1 MKLIKRNAFAG
12 EISDAHLDKK
22 VSLNGWVSKIRKLG
36 EIVFLDLRDR
46 TGIVQ
51 IFFDKN
57 IDENLFKKVNELK
70 SEYVIGISGKVRIRE
85 NENPDMKTGKYE
97 VVGSDLI
104 IYSASD
110 TPPIYVKDDDDVSE
124 DLRLKYRYLDLR
136 KTSMQK
142 ILDIR
147 HELTKLTRKYFDELG
162 FREIETPML
171 IKPTPEGARDYLVPS
186 RVHKGSF
193 YALPQS
199 PQMYKQILM
208 VSGCDRYI
216 QIAKCFRDEDLRA
229 DRQPE
234 FTQIDMELS
243 FTDADE
249 IIAIQEGFLKEV
261 FKKILGKEI
270 STPFRRFSYDEA
282 MERFGSD
289 KPDTRFGME
298 LHDISSLVIN
308 KGFNVFDKAV
318 SEGGSVRG
326 ICVKGGSEK
335 YSRKG
340 IDRLTELAKDYGISG
355 IAWIR
360 YTEPIKSSIGK
371 FYSNSDLEEIARAF
385 NAEKGDLILLA
396 SGINKVVFDSLG
408 FLRNH
413 IAKEQNLID
422 EEQID
427 LLWVTDFPMFS
438 LENDGLKAM
447 HHPFTSPK
455 LDSLEDLKDP
465 KNLKADAYDI
475 VLNGNEIGGGSI
487 RIHDKDVQKE
497 IFKILGMDEEEIEAK
512 FGFLLNAFSYGV
524 PPHGGL
530 AYGLDR
536 LCMILAGASSIKD
549 VIAFPKN
556 QAAECPLS
564 KAPDVAD
571 KEQLTELGIQIKK

>member
-70 SEYVIGISGKVRIRE
+70 SEYVIGISGKIRIRE

-97 VVGSDLI
+97 VVGSDLV
-104 IYSASD
+104 IYSASE

-136 KTSMQK
+136 KTGMQK

-147 HELTKLTRKYFDELG
+147 YELTKLTRKYFDELG

-186 RVHKGSF
+186 RLHKGSF

-199 PQMYKQILM
+199 PQMYKQLLM

-261 FKKILGKEI
+261 FKKIKGKEI
-270 STPFRRFSYDEA
+270 TTPFRRFSYDEA

-413 IAKEQNLID
+413 IAKEQDLID

-438 LENDGLKAM
+438 LENDGHKAM

-455 LDSLEDLKDP
+455 LNSLEDLKDP
-465 KNLKADAYDI
+465 KKLKADAYDI

-536 LCMILAGASSIKD
+536 LCMILAGTSSIKD

-564 KAPDVAD
+564 KAPDAAD

>member
-57 IDENLFKKVNELK
+57 IDENLFKKVNGLK
-70 SEYVIGISGKVRIRE
+70 SEYVIGISGKIRIRE

-97 VVGSDLI
+97 VVGSDLV
-104 IYSASD
+104 IYSASE

-136 KTSMQK
+136 KTGMQK

-147 HELTKLTRKYFDELG
+147 YELTKLTRKYFDELG

-186 RVHKGSF
+186 RLHKGSF

-199 PQMYKQILM
+199 PQMYKQLLM

-261 FKKILGKEI
+261 FKKIKGKEI
-270 STPFRRFSYDEA
+270 TTPFRRFSYDEA
-282 MERFGSD
+282 MGRFGSD

-413 IAKEQNLID
+413 IAKEQDLID
-422 EEQID
+422 EERID

-438 LENDGLKAM
+438 LEDDGHKAM

-455 LDSLEDLKDP
+455 LNSLEDLKDP
-465 KNLKADAYDI
+465 KKLKADAYDI

>member
-70 SEYVIGISGKVRIRE
+70 SEYVIGISGKIRIRE

-97 VVGSDLI
+97 VVGSDLV
-104 IYSASD
+104 IYSASE

-136 KTSMQK
+136 KTGMQK

-147 HELTKLTRKYFDELG
+147 YELTKLTRKYFDELG

-186 RVHKGSF
+186 RLHKGSF

-199 PQMYKQILM
+199 PQMYKQLLM

-261 FKKILGKEI
+261 FKKIKGKEI
-270 STPFRRFSYDEA
+270 TTPFRRFRYDEA

-340 IDRLTELAKDYGISG
+340 IDKLTELAKDYGISG

-413 IAKEQNLID
+413 IAKEQDLID

-438 LENDGLKAM
+438 LEDDGHKAM

-455 LDSLEDLKDP
+455 LNSLEDLKDP
-465 KNLKADAYDI
+465 KKLKADAYDI

>member
-12 EISDAHLDKK
+12 EISSAHLGKE

-57 IDENLFKKVNELK
+57 IDENLFKKVNGLK
-70 SEYVIGISGKVRIRE
+70 SEYVIGISGKIRIRE

-97 VVGSDLI
+97 VVGSDLV
-104 IYSASD
+104 IYSASE

-136 KTSMQK
+136 KTGMQK

-147 HELTKLTRKYFDELG
+147 YELTKLTRKYFDELG

-199 PQMYKQILM
+199 PQMYKQLLM

-261 FKKILGKEI
+261 FKKINGKEI
-270 STPFRRFSYDEA
+270 TTPFRRFSYDEA
-282 MERFGSD
+282 MGRFGSD

-413 IAKEQNLID
+413 IAKEQDLID
-422 EEQID
+422 EERID

-438 LENDGLKAM
+438 LEDDGHKAM

-455 LDSLEDLKDP
+455 LNSLEDLKDP
-465 KNLKADAYDI
+465 ESLKADAYDI

-497 IFKILGMDEEEIEAK
+497 IFKILGMNEEEIEAK

-536 LCMILAGASSIKD
+536 LCMILAGANSIKD

-564 KAPDVAD
+564 KAPDAAG
-571 KEQLTELGIQIKK
+571 KEQLTELGIQIKN

>member
-36 EIVFLDLRDR
+36 ETVFLDLRDR

-70 SEYVIGISGKVRIRE
+70 SEYVIGISGKIRIRE

-97 VVGSDLI
+97 VVGSDLV
-104 IYSASD
+104 IYSASE

-136 KTSMQK
+136 KTGMQK

-147 HELTKLTRKYFDELG
+147 YELTKLTRKYFDELG

-261 FKKILGKEI
+261 FKKIKGKEI
-270 STPFRRFSYDEA
+270 TTPFRRFSYDEA

-318 SEGGSVRG
+318 SEGGSIRG

-340 IDRLTELAKDYGISG
+340 IDRLTELVKDYGISG

-413 IAKEQNLID
+413 IAKEQDLID
-422 EEQID
+422 EERID

-438 LENDGLKAM
+438 LEDDGHKAM

-455 LDSLEDLKDP
+455 LNSLEDLKDP
-465 KNLKADAYDI
+465 KKLKADAYDI

>member
-1 MKLIKRNAFAG
+1 MKLIKRTAFAG
-12 EISDAHLDKK
+12 EISDMHLNRD
-22 VSLNGWVSKIRKLG
+22 VALNGWVSKIRKLG
-36 EIVFLDLRDR
+36 EITFLDLRDR

-51 IFFDKN
+51 VFFDKN
-57 IDENLFKKVNELK
+57 IDEELFKNVQELK
-70 SEYVIGISGKVRIRE
+70 SEYVIGVSGKVRIRE
-85 NENPDMKTGKYE
+85 NENPEIKTGKYE
-97 VVGSDLI
+97 VVGSELV
-104 IYSASD
+104 IYSSSE

-124 DLRLKYRYLDLR
+124 DLRLKYRFLDLR

-147 HELTKLTRKYFDELG
+147 HELTKLAREYFDGLG

-186 RVHKGSF
+186 RVHKGAF

-199 PQMYKQILM
+199 PQMYKQLLM

-243 FTDADE
+243 FTDTDE
-249 IIAIQEGFLKEV
+249 VIAIQEGFLKEV
-261 FKKILGKEI
+261 FKRILGKEV

-282 MERFGSD
+282 MRRYGSD
-289 KPDTRFGME
+289 KPDTRFEME

-308 KGFNVFDKAV
+308 KGFNVFDNTV
-318 SEGGSVRG
+318 CEGGSVRG
-326 ICVKGGSEK
+326 ICIKDGSSK

-340 IDRLTELAKDYGISG
+340 IDKLTELSKDYGVSG
-355 IAWIR
+355 LAWIR
-360 YTEPIKSSIGK
+360 YTEPVKSSIGK
-371 FYSNSDLEEIARAF
+371 FYSNSDIAEIAEAF
-385 NAEKGDLILLA
+385 NAGEGDLILIA
-396 SGINKVVFDSLG
+396 SGSDKVVFDSLG
-408 FLRNH
+408 FLRNY
-413 IAKEQNLID
+413 IAKEQGLID
-422 EEQID
+422 DEKID

-438 LENDGLKAM
+438 EEEDGLKAM
-447 HHPFTSPK
+447 HHPFTAPRIESFK
-455 LDSLEDLKDP
+455 DLKNP
-465 KNLKADAYDI
+465 ESLKADAYDI

-487 RIHDKDVQKE
+487 RIHDKDIQRE
-497 IFKILGMDEEEIEAK
+497 IFKILGMDEDEIASK
-512 FGFLLNAFSYGV
+512 FGFLLDAFSYGV

-536 LCMILAGASSIKD
+536 LCMILAGAGSIKD

-564 KAPDVAD
+564 KAPDVAS
-571 KEQLTELGIQIKK
+571 KEQLSELGILIK

>member
-1 MKLIKRNAFAG
+1 
-12 EISDAHLDKK
+12 
-22 VSLNGWVSKIRKLG
+22 
-36 EIVFLDLRDR
+36 
-46 TGIVQ
+46 
-51 IFFDKN
+51 
-57 IDENLFKKVNELK
+57 
-70 SEYVIGISGKVRIRE
+70 
-85 NENPDMKTGKYE
+85 MKTGKYE
-97 VVGSDLI
+97 VVGSDLV
-104 IYSASD
+104 IYSASE

-136 KTSMQK
+136 KTGMQK

-147 HELTKLTRKYFDELG
+147 YELTKLTRKYFDELG

-186 RVHKGSF
+186 RLHKGSF

-199 PQMYKQILM
+199 PQMYKQLLM

-261 FKKILGKEI
+261 FKKIKGKEI
-270 STPFRRFSYDEA
+270 TTPFRRFSYDEA

-413 IAKEQNLID
+413 IAKEQDLID

-438 LENDGLKAM
+438 LEDDGYKAM

-455 LDSLEDLKDP
+455 LNSLEDLKDP
-465 KNLKADAYDI
+465 KKLKADAYDI

-536 LCMILAGASSIKD
+536 LCMILAGASS
-549 VIAFPKN
+549 
-556 QAAECPLS
+556 S
-564 KAPDVAD
+564 
-571 KEQLTELGIQIKK
+571 

>member
-57 IDENLFKKVNELK
+57 IDENLFKKVNGLK
-70 SEYVIGISGKVRIRE
+70 SEYVIGISGKIRIRE

-97 VVGSDLI
+97 VVGSDLV
-104 IYSASD
+104 IYSASE

-136 KTSMQK
+136 KTGMQK

-147 HELTKLTRKYFDELG
+147 YELTKLTRKYFDELG

-186 RVHKGSF
+186 RLHKGSF

-199 PQMYKQILM
+199 PQMYKQLLM

-261 FKKILGKEI
+261 FKKIKGKEI
-270 STPFRRFSYDEA
+270 TTPFRRFSYDEA

-413 IAKEQNLID
+413 IAKEQDLID
-422 EEQID
+422 EERID

-438 LENDGLKAM
+438 LEDDGYKAM

-455 LDSLEDLKDP
+455 LNSLEDLKDP
-465 KNLKADAYDI
+465 KKLKADAYDI

-536 LCMILAGASSIKD
+536 LCMILASASSIKD

>member
-70 SEYVIGISGKVRIRE
+70 SEYVIGISGKIRIRE

-97 VVGSDLI
+97 VVGSDLV
-104 IYSASD
+104 IYSASE

-136 KTSMQK
+136 KTGMQK

-147 HELTKLTRKYFDELG
+147 YELTKLTRKYFDELG

-186 RVHKGSF
+186 RLHKGSF

-199 PQMYKQILM
+199 PQMYKQLLM

-261 FKKILGKEI
+261 FKKIKGKEI
-270 STPFRRFSYDEA
+270 TTPFRRFSYDEA
-282 MERFGSD
+282 MGRFGSD

-413 IAKEQNLID
+413 IAKEQDLID
-422 EEQID
+422 EERID

-438 LENDGLKAM
+438 LEDDGHKAM

-455 LDSLEDLKDP
+455 LNSLEDLKDP
-465 KNLKADAYDI
+465 KELKADAYDI

-564 KAPDVAD
+564 KAPDAAD

>member
-12 EISDAHLDKK
+12 EISGAHLDKE

-57 IDENLFKKVNELK
+57 IDEDLFKKVNELK
-70 SEYVIGISGKVRIRE
+70 SEYVIGVSGKVRIRE
-85 NENPDMKTGKYE
+85 NENPDIKTGKYE
-97 VVGSDLI
+97 VVGSDLV
-104 IYSASD
+104 IYSVSK

-147 HELTKLTRKYFDELG
+147 HELTKLARKYFDELG

-199 PQMYKQILM
+199 PQMYKQLLM

-261 FKKILGKEI
+261 FKKINGKEI
-270 STPFRRFSYDEA
+270 TTPFRRFSYDEA

-289 KPDTRFGME
+289 KPDTRYGME
-298 LHDISSLVIN
+298 LHDISGLVIN

-318 SEGGSVRG
+318 AEGGSVRG
-326 ICVKGGSEK
+326 ICIKGGAEK

-340 IDRLTELAKDYGISG
+340 IDRLTELAKDYGVSG
-355 IAWIR
+355 LAWIR
-360 YTEPIKSSIGK
+360 YIDPIKSSIDK
-371 FYSNSDLEEIARAF
+371 FYSDSDLEKIAKAF
-385 NAEKGDLILLA
+385 NAGKGDLILIS

-422 EEQID
+422 KDQID

-438 LENDGLKAM
+438 LEDDGLKAM
-447 HHPFTSPK
+447 HHPFTAPK
-455 LDSLEDLKDP
+455 ITSLEDLKDP
-465 KNLKADAYDI
+465 ESLKADAYDI

-497 IFKILGMDEEEIEAK
+497 IFKILGMNEEEIEAK

-564 KAPDVAD
+564 KAPDAAG

>member
-57 IDENLFKKVNELK
+57 IDENLFKKVNGLK
-70 SEYVIGISGKVRIRE
+70 SEYVIGISGKIRIRE

-104 IYSASD
+104 IYSASE

-136 KTSMQK
+136 KTGMQK

-147 HELTKLTRKYFDELG
+147 YELTKLTRKYFDELG

-186 RVHKGSF
+186 RLHKGSF

-199 PQMYKQILM
+199 PQMYKQLLM

-261 FKKILGKEI
+261 FKKIKGKEI
-270 STPFRRFSYDEA
+270 TTPFRRFSYDEA

-371 FYSNSDLEEIARAF
+371 FYSDSDLEEIARAF

-413 IAKEQNLID
+413 IAKEQDLID
-422 EEQID
+422 EERID

-438 LENDGLKAM
+438 LEDDGYKAM

-455 LDSLEDLKDP
+455 LNSLEDLKDP
-465 KNLKADAYDI
+465 KKLKADAYDI

>member
-97 VVGSDLI
+97 VVGSDLV
-104 IYSASD
+104 IYSASE

-147 HELTKLTRKYFDELG
+147 YELTKLTRKYFDELG

-186 RVHKGSF
+186 RLHKGSF

-199 PQMYKQILM
+199 PQMYKQLLM

-261 FKKILGKEI
+261 FKKIKGKEI
-270 STPFRRFSYDEA
+270 TTPFRRFSYDEA
-282 MERFGSD
+282 MERYGSD

-298 LHDISSLVIN
+298 LHDISNMVIN

-318 SEGGSVRG
+318 AEAGSVRG
-326 ICVKGGSEK
+326 ICIKGGAEK

-340 IDRLTELAKDYGISG
+340 IDKLTEIAKDYGVSG
-355 IAWIR
+355 LAWIR

-371 FYSNSDLEEIARAF
+371 FYSDSDIEEIAKAF
-385 NAEKGDLILLA
+385 NADKGDLILIS

-413 IAKEQNLID
+413 IAKEQDLID
-422 EEQID
+422 EERID

-438 LENDGLKAM
+438 LEDDGLKAM

>member
-57 IDENLFKKVNELK
+57 IDENLFKKVNGLK
-70 SEYVIGISGKVRIRE
+70 SEYVIGISGKIRIRE

-97 VVGSDLI
+97 VVGSDLV
-104 IYSASD
+104 IYSASE

-136 KTSMQK
+136 KTGMQK

-147 HELTKLTRKYFDELG
+147 YELTKLTRKYFDELG

-199 PQMYKQILM
+199 PQMYKQLLM

-261 FKKILGKEI
+261 FKKIKGKEI
-270 STPFRRFSYDEA
+270 TTPFRRFSYDEA
-282 MERFGSD
+282 MGRFGSD

-396 SGINKVVFDSLG
+396 SGINKVIFDSLG

-413 IAKEQNLID
+413 IAKEQDLID
-422 EEQID
+422 EERID

-438 LENDGLKAM
+438 LEDDGHKAM

-455 LDSLEDLKDP
+455 LNSLEDLKDP
-465 KNLKADAYDI
+465 KKLKADAYDI

-512 FGFLLNAFSYGV
+512 FGFLLNAFSYEI

-530 AYGLDR
+530 ARSRSEERRVG
-536 LCMILAGASSIKD
+536 K
-549 VIAFPKN
+549 
-556 QAAECPLS
+556 ECRSRWSPYH
-564 KAPDVAD
+564 
-571 KEQLTELGIQIKK
+571 

>member
-12 EISDAHLDKK
+12 EISDAHLDKE

-70 SEYVIGISGKVRIRE
+70 SEYVIGISGKVRTRE

-199 PQMYKQILM
+199 PQMYKQLLM

-261 FKKILGKEI
+261 FKKIKGKEI
-270 STPFRRFSYDEA
+270 TTPFRRFSYDEA

-326 ICVKGGSEK
+326 ICVKDGNEK

-340 IDRLTELAKDYGISG
+340 IDKLTELAKDYGISG

-413 IAKEQNLID
+413 IAKEQDLID

-438 LENDGLKAM
+438 LEDDGHKAM

-455 LDSLEDLKDP
+455 LNSLEDLKDP
-465 KNLKADAYDI
+465 KKLKADAYDI

-564 KAPDVAD
+564 KAPDAAD

>member
-70 SEYVIGISGKVRIRE
+70 SEYVIGISGKIRIRE

-97 VVGSDLI
+97 VVGSDLV
-104 IYSASD
+104 IYSASE

-136 KTSMQK
+136 KTGMQK

-147 HELTKLTRKYFDELG
+147 YELTKLTRKYFDELG

-199 PQMYKQILM
+199 PQMYKQLLM

-261 FKKILGKEI
+261 FKKIKGKEI
-270 STPFRRFSYDEA
+270 TTPFRRFSYDEA
-282 MERFGSD
+282 MERYGSD

-298 LHDISSLVIN
+298 LHDISNMVIN
-308 KGFNVFDKAV
+308 KGFNVFDKEVA
-318 SEGGSVRG
+318 EGGSVRG
-326 ICVKGGSEK
+326 ICIKGGAEK

-340 IDRLTELAKDYGISG
+340 IDKLTELAKDYGVSG
-355 IAWIR
+355 LAWIR
-360 YTEPIKSSIGK
+360 YIDPIKSSIGK
-371 FYSNSDLEEIARAF
+371 FYSDSDLEKIAKAF

-413 IAKEQNLID
+413 IAKEQDLID
-422 EEQID
+422 EERID

-438 LENDGLKAM
+438 LEDDGLKAM
-447 HHPFTSPK
+447 HHPFTAPK
-455 LDSLEDLKDP
+455 ITSLEDLKDP
-465 KNLKADAYDI
+465 ESLKADAYDI

-497 IFKILGMDEEEIEAK
+497 IFKILGMNEEEIEAK

>member
-97 VVGSDLI
+97 VVGSDLV
-104 IYSASD
+104 IYSASE

-147 HELTKLTRKYFDELG
+147 HELTKLTRKYFYDLG

-199 PQMYKQILM
+199 PQMYKQLLM

-261 FKKILGKEI
+261 FKKIPGKEI

-282 MERFGSD
+282 MERYGSD

-298 LHDISSLVIN
+298 LHDISNMVIN

-318 SEGGSVRG
+318 AEAGSVRG
-326 ICVKGGSEK
+326 ICIKGGAEK

-340 IDRLTELAKDYGISG
+340 IDKLTEIAKDYGVSG
-355 IAWIR
+355 LAWIR

-371 FYSNSDLEEIARAF
+371 FYSDSDIEEIAKAF
-385 NAEKGDLILLA
+385 NADKGDLILIS

-422 EEQID
+422 EDQID

-438 LENDGLKAM
+438 LEDDGHKAM

-455 LDSLEDLKDP
+455 LNSLEDLKDP
-465 KNLKADAYDI
+465 KKLKADAYDI

>member
-70 SEYVIGISGKVRIRE
+70 SEYVIGVSGKVRIRE

-97 VVGSDLI
+97 VVGSDLV
-104 IYSASD
+104 IYSASE

-136 KTSMQK
+136 KTGMQK

-147 HELTKLTRKYFDELG
+147 YELTKLTRKYFDELG

-186 RVHKGSF
+186 RLHKGSF

-199 PQMYKQILM
+199 PQMYKQLLM

-261 FKKILGKEI
+261 FKKIKGKEI
-270 STPFRRFSYDEA
+270 TTPFRRFSYDEA
-282 MERFGSD
+282 MGRFGSD

-413 IAKEQNLID
+413 IAKEQDLID

-438 LENDGLKAM
+438 LEDDGHKAM

-455 LDSLEDLKDP
+455 LNSLEDLKDP
-465 KNLKADAYDI
+465 KKLKADAYDI

>member
-51 IFFDKN
+51 IFFDKK

-70 SEYVIGISGKVRIRE
+70 SEYVIGISGKIRIRE

-97 VVGSDLI
+97 VVGSDLV
-104 IYSASD
+104 IYSASE

-136 KTSMQK
+136 KTGMQK

-147 HELTKLTRKYFDELG
+147 YELTKLTRKYFDELG

-186 RVHKGSF
+186 RLHKGSF

-199 PQMYKQILM
+199 PQMYKQLLM

-261 FKKILGKEI
+261 FKKIKGKEI
-270 STPFRRFSYDEA
+270 TTPFRRFSYDEA

-413 IAKEQNLID
+413 IAKEQDLID

-438 LENDGLKAM
+438 LENDGHKAM

-455 LDSLEDLKDP
+455 LNSLEDLKDP
-465 KNLKADAYDI
+465 KKLKADAYDI

-536 LCMILAGASSIKD
+536 LCMILAGTSSIKD

>member
-57 IDENLFKKVNELK
+57 IDENLFKKVNGLK
-70 SEYVIGISGKVRIRE
+70 SEYVIGISGKIRIRE

-97 VVGSDLI
+97 VVGSDLV
-104 IYSASD
+104 IYSASE

-136 KTSMQK
+136 KTGMQK

-147 HELTKLTRKYFDELG
+147 YELTKLTRKYFDELG

-186 RVHKGSF
+186 RLHKGSF

-199 PQMYKQILM
+199 PQMYKQLLM

-261 FKKILGKEI
+261 FKKIKGKEI
-270 STPFRRFSYDEA
+270 TTPFRRFSYDEA
-282 MERFGSD
+282 MGRFGSD

-355 IAWIR
+355 LAWIR

-371 FYSNSDLEEIARAF
+371 FYSDSDLEEIARAF

-413 IAKEQNLID
+413 IAKEQDLID

-438 LENDGLKAM
+438 LEDDGHKAM

-455 LDSLEDLKDP
+455 LNSLEDLKDP
-465 KNLKADAYDI
+465 KKLKADAYDI

-564 KAPDVAD
+564 KAPDAAD

>member
-70 SEYVIGISGKVRIRE
+70 SEYVIGISGKVRTRE

-97 VVGSDLI
+97 VVGSDLV
-104 IYSASD
+104 IYSASK

-136 KTSMQK
+136 KTGMQK

-147 HELTKLTRKYFDELG
+147 YELTKLTRKYFDELG

-186 RVHKGSF
+186 RLHKGSF

-199 PQMYKQILM
+199 PQMYKQLLM

-261 FKKILGKEI
+261 FKKIKGKEI
-270 STPFRRFSYDEA
+270 TTPFRRFSYDEA
-282 MERFGSD
+282 RGRFGSD

-326 ICVKGGSEK
+326 ICVKGGNEK

-413 IAKEQNLID
+413 IAKEQDLID
-422 EEQID
+422 EERID

-438 LENDGLKAM
+438 LEDDGHKAM

-455 LDSLEDLKDP
+455 LNSLEDLKDP
-465 KNLKADAYDI
+465 KKLKADAYDI

-564 KAPDVAD
+564 KAPDAAD

>member
-57 IDENLFKKVNELK
+57 IDENLFKKVNGLK
-70 SEYVIGISGKVRIRE
+70 SEYVIGISGKIRIRE

-104 IYSASD
+104 IYSASE

-136 KTSMQK
+136 KTGMQK

-147 HELTKLTRKYFDELG
+147 YELTKLTRKYFDELG

-186 RVHKGSF
+186 RLHKGSF

-199 PQMYKQILM
+199 PQMYKQLLM

-261 FKKILGKEI
+261 FKKIKGKEI
-270 STPFRRFSYDEA
+270 TTPFRRFSYDEA

-413 IAKEQNLID
+413 IAKEQDLID
-422 EEQID
+422 EERID

-438 LENDGLKAM
+438 LEDDGYKAM

-455 LDSLEDLKDP
+455 LNSLEDLKDP
-465 KNLKADAYDI
+465 KKLKADAYDI

>member
-1 MKLIKRNAFAG
+1 MKLIKRNVFAG

-70 SEYVIGISGKVRIRE
+70 SEYVIGISGKIRIRE

-97 VVGSDLI
+97 VVGSDLV
-104 IYSASD
+104 IYSASE

-136 KTSMQK
+136 KTGMQK

-147 HELTKLTRKYFDELG
+147 YELTKLTRKYFDELG

-186 RVHKGSF
+186 RLHKGSF

-199 PQMYKQILM
+199 PQMYKQLLM

-261 FKKILGKEI
+261 FKKIKGKEI
-270 STPFRRFSYDEA
+270 TTPFRRFSYDEA

-413 IAKEQNLID
+413 IAKEQDLID

-438 LENDGLKAM
+438 LEDDGYKAM

-455 LDSLEDLKDP
+455 LNSLEDLKDP
-465 KNLKADAYDI
+465 KKLKADAYDI

>member
-12 EISDAHLDKK
+12 EISSAHLGKE

-36 EIVFLDLRDR
+36 EIVFLDLRDK

-57 IDENLFKKVNELK
+57 IDDDLFKKVNELK

-85 NENPDMKTGKYE
+85 NENPDIKTGKYE
-97 VVGSDLI
+97 VVGSDLV
-104 IYSASD
+104 IYSASE

-147 HELTKLTRKYFDELG
+147 HELTKLTRKYFYDLG

-199 PQMYKQILM
+199 PQMYKQLLM

-249 IIAIQEGFLKEV
+249 IISIQEGFLKEV
-261 FKKILGKEI
+261 FKKITGKEI

-282 MERFGSD
+282 MERYGSD

-298 LHDISSLVIN
+298 LHDISNMVIN

-318 SEGGSVRG
+318 AEAGSVRG
-326 ICVKGGSEK
+326 ICIKGGAEK

-340 IDRLTELAKDYGISG
+340 IDKLTELAKDYGVSG
-355 IAWIR
+355 LAWIR

-413 IAKEQNLID
+413 IAKEQDLID
-422 EEQID
+422 EERID

-447 HHPFTSPK
+447 HHPFTAPK
-455 LDSLEDLKDP
+455 ITSLEDLKDP
-465 KNLKADAYDI
+465 ESLKADAYDI

-497 IFKILGMDEEEIEAK
+497 IFKILGMNEEEIEAK

-536 LCMILAGASSIKD
+536 LCMILAGANSIKD

-564 KAPDVAD
+564 KAPDAAG
-571 KEQLTELGIQIKK
+571 KEQLTELGIQIKN

>member
-97 VVGSDLI
+97 VVGSDLV
-104 IYSASD
+104 IYSASE

-136 KTSMQK
+136 KTGMQK

-147 HELTKLTRKYFDELG
+147 YELTKLTRKYFDELG

-199 PQMYKQILM
+199 PQMYKQLLM

-249 IIAIQEGFLKEV
+249 IIAIQEDFLKEV
-261 FKKILGKEI
+261 FKKIKGKEI
-270 STPFRRFSYDEA
+270 TTPFRRFSYDEA

-340 IDRLTELAKDYGISG
+340 IDKLTELAKDYGILG
-355 IAWIR
+355 LAWIR

-413 IAKEQNLID
+413 IAKEQDLID
-422 EEQID
+422 EERID

-438 LENDGLKAM
+438 LEDDGHKAM

-455 LDSLEDLKDP
+455 LNSLEDLKDP
-465 KNLKADAYDI
+465 KKLKADAYDI

>member
-57 IDENLFKKVNELK
+57 IDENLFKKVNGLK
-70 SEYVIGISGKVRIRE
+70 SEYVIGISGKIRIRE

-97 VVGSDLI
+97 VVGSDLV
-104 IYSASD
+104 IYSASE

-136 KTSMQK
+136 KTGMQK

-147 HELTKLTRKYFDELG
+147 YELTKLTRKYFDELG

-199 PQMYKQILM
+199 PQMYKQLLM

-261 FKKILGKEI
+261 FKKIKGKEI
-270 STPFRRFSYDEA
+270 TTPFRRFSYDEA
-282 MERFGSD
+282 MGRFGSD

-360 YTEPIKSSIGK
+360 STEPIKSSIGK

-413 IAKEQNLID
+413 IAKEQDLID
-422 EEQID
+422 EERID

-438 LENDGLKAM
+438 LEDDGHKAM

-455 LDSLEDLKDP
+455 LNSLEDLKDP
-465 KNLKADAYDI
+465 KKLKADAYDI

-564 KAPDVAD
+564 KAPDAAD

>member
-70 SEYVIGISGKVRIRE
+70 SEYVIGVSGKVRIRE
-85 NENPDMKTGKYE
+85 NENPDIKTGKYE
-97 VVGSDLI
+97 VVGSDLV
-104 IYSASD
+104 IYSASE

-136 KTSMQK
+136 KTGMQK

-147 HELTKLTRKYFDELG
+147 YELTKLTRKYFDELG

-199 PQMYKQILM
+199 PQMYKQLLM

-261 FKKILGKEI
+261 FKKIKGKEI
-270 STPFRRFSYDEA
+270 TTPFRRFSYDEA
-282 MERFGSD
+282 MGRFGSD

-360 YTEPIKSSIGK
+360 YTKPIKSSIGK
-371 FYSNSDLEEIARAF
+371 FYSDSDLEEIARAF

-413 IAKEQNLID
+413 IAKEQDLID
-422 EEQID
+422 EERID
-427 LLWVTDFPMFS
+427 LLWVTNFPMFS
-438 LENDGLKAM
+438 LEDDRLKAM